1 VNSSNLLILGLLLL
15 TANLSFA
22 AIFSPA
28 RSGRAGTDSLLLT
41 AKLALL
47 ASIQIGAWA
56 IVLHQGGAAPTLID
70 SFTRSA
76 ACFTFIS
83 GAKEALLPPWGE
95 TAAFI
100 SLNGLL
106 FIPVA
111 LLPWMH
117 GSFRSGENESSPPV
131 EQKIPAV
138 SPENSIGNEKPAL
151 KNAAPGSHSA
161 NDAASNPIPSLRA
174 DVPSSPETRQ
184 ETAQSKQSVA
194 SESAHQPQSSKELE
208 RGGFRP
214 KIPKA
219 LSPNAPLSPEQ
230 ELAEQMKPVGPTP
243 PPIRFEWR
251 N

>member
-1 VNSSNLLILGLLLL
+1 MNSSNLFNLGLLLL
-15 TANLSFA
+15 TANLSLA

-28 RSGRAGTDSLLLT
+28 GAGRRDSDRLLLT

-47 ASIQIGAWA
+47 ASVQIGAWA

-70 SFTRSA
+70 SFSRSA
-76 ACFTFIS
+76 ACFTFIA

-111 LLPWMH
+111 LLPWMR
-117 GSFRSGENESSPPV
+117 GSSRPPENESSPAV
-131 EQKIPAV
+131 EREVPAA
-138 SPENSIGNEKPAL
+138 SPETPLGNERTAL
-151 KNAAPGSHSA
+151 KNTAPGSQSTS
-161 NDAASNPIPSLRA
+161 DATSNTAPSLTTG
-174 DVPSSPETRQ
+174 VPSSPEASHGA
-184 ETAQSKQSVA
+184 AQIKQSVA
-194 SESAHQPQSSKELE
+194 TESVHQPQSSKELE

-243 PPIRFEWR
+243 PPIRFEWK

>member
-1 VNSSNLLILGLLLL
+1 MNSSNLFILGLLLL
-15 TANLSFA
+15 TANLSLA

-28 RSGRAGTDSLLLT
+28 HAGRAEANRLLLT

-56 IVLHQGGAAPTLID
+56 IVLHQGGAAPTLIET
-70 SFTRSA
+70 FTRCA

-83 GAKEALLPPWGE
+83 GATEALLPPWGE

-111 LLPWMH
+111 LLPWMR
-117 GSFRSGENESSPPV
+117 GPSRSQKDELNPPIPQEVPATSQRNPPES
-131 EQKIPAV
+131 EKA
-138 SPENSIGNEKPAL
+138 SPESG
-151 KNAAPGSHSA
+151 APESHSA
-161 NDAASNPIPSLRA
+161 THAPSNPPPSVRTDIPS
-174 DVPSSPETRQ
+174 PSEI
-184 ETAQSKQSVA
+184 KQSTA
-194 SESAHQPQSSKELE
+194 RIKQTGSAEPAHQTQTSNEFE

-243 PPIRFEWR
+243 PPIRFEWK

>member
-1 VNSSNLLILGLLLL
+1 MNSSNLFILGLLLL

-28 RSGRAGTDSLLLT
+28 RAGGAEADRLLLM

-47 ASIQIGAWA
+47 ASIQVGAWA

-76 ACFTFIS
+76 ACFTFVA

-95 TAAFI
+95 TSAFI

-111 LLPWMH
+111 LLPWMR
-117 GSFRSGENESSPPV
+117 GSLRSEENEASTPV
-131 EQKIPAV
+131 EHEVPST
-138 SPENSIGNEKPAL
+138 SPERPLGERKPAL
-151 KNAAPGSHSA
+151 ENAAASSQPA
-161 NDAASNPIPSLRA
+161 NDAAPHAAPSLKT
-174 DVPSSPETRQ
+174 VIPSSPEPGH
-184 ETAQSKQSVA
+184 ETAQGKQSVQT
-194 SESAHQPQSSKELE
+194 ESVDQSQSSKEWE

-243 PPIRFEWR
+243 PPIRFEWK